1 MVHRC
6 HARDRGF
13 RSITAFY
20 TILILPQ
27 KPITSGYRVAL
38 AYNLIHTTTSLRP
51 ALAAVSATVTRLRHV
66 LLSWKQNPEQ
76 VPDKIIYMLD
86 HKYSQANLSGS
97 ALKSRDAHVFAI
109 LDNLA
114 KEIGFCLGLASV
126 EHRQTGYAEDN
137 GGYRGRRG
145 WRDYDYDDMDDG
157 DVDMAEVEEETTSVE
172 NLVNVDGKII
182 RKKPVDFDDEVE
194 TIPQLDGY
202 FEGDDYDDQD
212 YEGYQGNVRVLAL
225 LDFPH
230 DAEARD
236 RVLVPLQ
243 DVSV

>member
-1 MVHRC
+1 M
-6 HARDRGF
+6 
-13 RSITAFY
+13 AFY
-20 TILILPQ
+20 AILILPQ
-27 KPITSGYRVAL
+27 KPITSGYRLAL

-66 LLSWKQNPEQ
+66 LLSWKQNPDQ

-137 GGYRGRRG
+137 GGYAYRGRRG
-145 WRDYDYDDMDDG
+145 WWDGGDDDG

-182 RKKPVDFDDEVE
+182 RKNPVDFDDEVE

-225 LDFPH
+225 LAFPH
-230 DAEARD
+230 HAEARD

>member
-1 MVHRC
+1 M
-6 HARDRGF
+6 
-13 RSITAFY
+13 AFCA
-20 TILILPQ
+20 ILIFPQ
-27 KPITSGYRVAL
+27 KPITSGYRLAL

-137 GGYRGRRG
+137 GGYAYRGRRG
-145 WRDYDYDDMDDG
+145 WWDGGDDDG
-157 DVDMAEVEEETTSVE
+157 HVDMAEVEEETTSVE
-172 NLVNVDGKII
+172 NLVNVDGQII
-182 RKKPVDFDDEVE
+182 RKKPVDFDDEFE
-194 TIPQLDGY
+194 TIPQFDGY

-225 LDFPH
+225 LAFPH